1 MQWDNYLDGEICNGI
16 ITWLEKYMQDKRV
29 LRELKNHLGEKC
41 LWRMTYLVDYLLEKN
56 RGRNESGKKFFARKM

>member
-29 LRELKNHLGEKC
+29 LGELKNHLGEKC
-41 LWRMTYLVDYLLEKN
+41 LWRITYLDIYAL
-56 RGRNESGKKFFARKM
+56 G